1 MRLLPF
7 LLPLVMMLFLSRQQ
21 RKKVKVQKDF
31 LAVIAPGTPVM
42 TTSGIY
48 ATVVSLQDDI
58 ATLEVAPGV
67 HIRVAK
73 GAIGRT
79 VDAPIIEVPASE
91 VETK

>member
-21 RKKVKVQKDF
+21 RKKLKVQKDF
-31 LAVIAPGTPVM
+31 LNVITAGTPVM

-48 ATVVSLQDDI
+48 ATVVSIDGDI

-79 VDAPIIEVPASE
+79 IDAPIIEVPASE
-91 VETK
+91 VESK